1 MATINNSHVID
12 VSEATFD
19 QDVLQRSYEA
29 PVVVDFW
36 APWCGPCRMLG
47 PTLERLAAEGAQKG
61 EGTWILAKLNVD
73 DNPSLAMQYGVQ
85 GIPAVK
91 AFRNGDVVDEFV
103 GAQPEPQ
110 VRAFIQR
117 IAPSESDALL
127 SEGKALLRDR
137 EWEAAEALFRRI
149 SDETGGRLGLI
160 RALLAQGKGCEAK
173 QLLEQIEDPAALSD
187 VEAFAPLADYLCE
200 MEGPAADATDMPPIE
215 AQYRQAARIL
225 RRGNFAGALDG
236 LLEVLRE
243 DKGYRDGQV
252 KEVALGIFALLG
264 NEDPLTQ
271 QYRPQVAM
279 LLF

>member
-1 MATINNSHVID
+1 MINSSHVID

-19 QDVLQRSYEA
+19 EDVLQQSYET

-47 PTLERLAAEGAQKG
+47 PTLERLAMEGNG
-61 EGTWILAKLNVD
+61 EWVLAKLNVD

-91 AFRNGDVVDEFV
+91 AFRNGQVVDDFV

-110 VRAFIQR
+110 VRAFIKR
-117 IAPSESDALL
+117 IVPGESDTLLSKGEALL
-127 SEGKALLRDR
+127 QDR
-137 EWEAAEALFRRI
+137 EWEAAEALFRRV
-149 SDETGGRLGLI
+149 SDTMAGRLGLV
-160 RALLAQGKGCEAK
+160 RALLGQGEGCEAREV
-173 QLLEQIEDPAALSD
+173 LEQIKDPAALSD
-187 VEAFAPLADYLCE
+187 VEALTPLADYLCE
-200 MEGPAADATDMPPIE
+200 MEGPTVDEAKVPPIE

-243 DKGYRDGQV
+243 QKGYRNGQAKAAV
-252 KEVALGIFALLG
+252 LGIFALLG
-264 NEDPLTQ
+264 DEDPLTQ
-271 QYRPQVAM
+271 QYRPQLAM
-279 LLF
+279 VLF

>member
-1 MATINNSHVID
+1 MLNNSHVID

-19 QDVLQRSYEA
+19 QDVLQRSYQT

-36 APWCGPCRMLG
+36 APWCGPCRVLG
-47 PTLERLAAEGAQKG
+47 PTLERLADEGNG
-61 EGTWILAKLNVD
+61 EWILAKLNVD

-91 AFRNGDVVDEFV
+91 AFRDGQVVEEFV

-110 VRAFIQR
+110 VRDFLKR

-127 SEGKALLRDR
+127 SQGQALLREGD
-137 EWEAAEALFRRI
+137 WEAAEAIFRRV
-149 SDETGGRLGLI
+149 SDEMAGRLGLI
-160 RALLAQGKGCEAK
+160 RALLGQGEGCEAMA
-173 QLLEQIEDPAALSD
+173 LLEKVEDPAALSD
-187 VEAFAPLADYLCE
+187 VEALTPLADYLCE
-200 MEGPAADATDMPPIE
+200 MEGPATDDADLAPIE

-243 DKGYRDGQV
+243 EKGYRDGQA
-252 KEVALGIFALLG
+252 KEVVVGIFALLG
-264 NEDPLTQ
+264 DEDPVTQ
-271 QYRPQVAM
+271 QYRPQLAM
-279 LLF
+279 VLF

>member
-1 MATINNSHVID
+1 MINNTHVID

-47 PTLERLAAEGAQKG
+47 PTLERLAEEGNGKW
-61 EGTWILAKLNVD
+61 TLAKLNVD

-91 AFRNGDVVDEFV
+91 AFRNGKVVDEFV

-110 VRAFIQR
+110 VRAFIKR
-117 IAPSESDALL
+117 IAPGESDNLL
-127 SEGKALLRDR
+127 GEAEALLRDR
-137 EWEAAEALFRRI
+137 EWEAAEALFRRV
-149 SDETGGRLGLI
+149 SNQTAGRLGLV
-160 RALLAQGKGCEAK
+160 RALLGQGEGCEAK
-173 QLLEQIEDPAALSD
+173 DVLGQIEDPIALSD
-187 VEAFAPLADYLCE
+187 VEALTPLADYLCE
-200 MEGPAADATDMPPIE
+200 MEGPAADEANLAPIE
-215 AQYRQAARIL
+215 AQYRQTARIL

-243 DKGYRDGQV
+243 EKSYRDGQAKAV
-252 KEVALGIFALLG
+252 VLGIFALLG
-264 NEDPLTQ
+264 DEDPLTQ
-271 QYRPQVAM
+271 QYRPQLAM
-279 LLF
+279 VLF